1 MSADERLLR
10 LIGGDR
16 LAQRPKGN
24 YKNITRWGDLV
35 FVSGKSA
42 GRAVDGKMPKGRLGQ
57 TLSLDDG
64 VAFAREAALEL
75 LLTLC
80 EELGSL
86 ERVQQVL
93 DIQGFVNAD
102 ASFEE
107 HAKVLDGASDVLV
120 DVLGDAGL
128 HARSVF
134 GCVSLRGGQPV
145 ILRAVVGLKTSPRGK
160 PLQLSPDSR

>member
-1 MSADERLLR
+1 
-10 LIGGDR
+10 
-16 LAQRPKGN
+16 
-24 YKNITRWGDLV
+24 
-35 FVSGKSA
+35 
-42 GRAVDGKMPKGRLGQ
+42 MPKGRLGQ

-64 VAFAREAALEL
+64 IAFAREAALEL

-145 ILRAVVGLKTSPRGK
+145 ILRAVVGLKTV
-160 PLQLSPDSR
+160 SPDPL